1 MRDGDLD
8 RILYNEQ
15 VIVPSSGFVVAVMD
29 AVRRESVAPPPIPF
43 PWKRALPGLFAAGV
57 ALVSIFVAGIAMFIQ
72 GTPSQL
78 FTSQLQSLFAPIFE
92 RWNSLGASWITL
104 ALIVSIASVKLS
116 MHLATRKTRIVD
128 KANAR

>member
-1 MRDGDLD
+1 MRDDDLD
-8 RILYNEQ
+8 RILYKDQ

-43 PWKRALPGLFAAGV
+43 PWKCALPGLFAAGV
-57 ALVSIFVAGIAMFIQ
+57 ALMSIFVAGTATFMQ
-72 GTPSQL
+72 GTTAQL
-78 FTSQLQSLFAPIFE
+78 FPSQLQSIIALIFE
-92 RWNSLGASWITL
+92 RWNTLGASWITL

-116 MHLATRKTRIVD
+116 THLATRRTRIVD

>member
-8 RILYNEQ
+8 RVLCKDQ

-29 AVRRESVAPPPIPF
+29 AVRRESAAPLPIPF

-57 ALVSIFVAGIAMFIQ
+57 ALMSIFVAGTATFIQ
-72 GTPSQL
+72 GTTGQP
-78 FTSQLQSLFAPIFE
+78 FPSQLQSIFDLIFE
-92 RWNSLGASWITL
+92 RWNTLGASWITL

-116 MHLATRKTRIVD
+116 MHLATRRTRIVD
-128 KANAR
+128 KANDR

>member
-1 MRDGDLD
+1 
-8 RILYNEQ
+8 
-15 VIVPSSGFVVAVMD
+15 MD
-29 AVRRESVAPPPIPF
+29 AVRRESLAPSPIPF

-72 GTPSQL
+72 GTTSQL
-78 FTSQLQSLFAPIFE
+78 FMSQLQSLFAPIFE
-92 RWNSLGASWITL
+92 RCNTLGAGWITF
-104 ALIVSIASVKLS
+104 ALIVSIASAKLS